1 MTLVV
6 DIILRLLMWG
16 WREARFG
23 EEITCLS
30 YTPGGNIISAGGRG
44 GSIFFMSA
52 QTGEK
57 ILCLFRSHSKDNTEC
72 ICEFYPSGNLKKS
85 RAECPLSG
93 HSQPVSCLAFKPGDP
108 NILVSGS
115 WDMTLKI
122 WDLSTAP
129 ACLLTVTVD
138 SGFMGIQSVSFS
150 PIGDMIVA
158 GCGNGK
164 IYFIDAQSGEV
175 KRALRGHSKDNEEC
189 TCKHD
194 AGIFKDRYEAN
205 PECPVTGHTGAVSS
219 LAFSADGRWVM
230 SGSKDKTIRL
240 WDIHGVAQ

>member
-1 MTLVV
+1 MLGRLVGAV
-6 DIILRLLMWG
+6 N
-16 WREARFG
+16 
-23 EEITCLS
+23 
-30 YTPGGNIISAGGRG
+30 P
-44 GSIFFMSA
+44 
-52 QTGEK
+52 Q
-57 ILCLFRSHSKDNTEC
+57 
-72 ICEFYPSGNLKKS
+72 
-85 RAECPLSG
+85 CPVTG
-93 HSQPVSCLAFKPGDP
+93 HSGMVTSVAWNNDGTK
-108 NILVSGS
+108 LVSGCY
-115 WDMTLKI
+115 DETVKI
-122 WDLSTAP
+122 WSVGSAGTFECQSSL
-129 ACLLTVTVD
+129 TVD
-138 SGFMGIQSVSFS
+138 SRPYGVQSVSFS
-150 PIGDMIVA
+150 PIEDMIVA

-175 KRALRGHSKDNEEC
+175 KRAWRGHSKDNEEC